1 MRYKFRTKPFKHQRR
16 GLARLW
22 KQGGGALFWEPGTGK
37 TKAALDYAGALHLTG
52 EVRRVLVL
60 CGINAI
66 QVWPDQ
72 MDIHMNEEIDWEA
85 FIPEGSISDK
95 TAQIEEYAYYRQDSA
110 LQFMILNYEAVMKR
124 DKKWVIMEVIKDYDP
139 ELLILDESQKVK
151 NATAKRSKA
160 AHFLGRRAKYIV
172 LLSGTPISK
181 NYLDLYSQ
189 LKVLDPKIWRDPD
202 QGDIMSWTRFRN
214 RFGVWGGRTGYELRG
229 YQNLDD
235 LRKRYLPHI
244 STARKRDCLDL
255 PKVTHVV
262 IPVEMN
268 ASARLAY
275 DAFAKEGMVVWRR
288 HLIDG
293 PIVLTKLLRLQQ
305 MTGGGVHDEV
315 GEVVEFQIDKIKVL
329 KGLIEDL
336 REAEEKVVIFARFIW
351 EMDMIVQELSPIGVI
366 RGGVSWKK
374 RKKFVEDFVASDK
387 PEILLIQISAGE
399 SIDGIQRACSNA
411 IFYSTDYSW
420 DHFKQAQ
427 GRLARVG
434 QKTPVTFWHLHMIA
448 SVDKLVYRSLK
459 TKQNLEKMVMD
470 DPNLLVVD

>member
-1 MRYKFRTKPFKHQRR
+1 MKYKFRTKPFKHQRQ

-37 TKAALDYAGALHLTG
+37 TKAALDYAGALHLAG
-52 EVRRVLVL
+52 EVKRVLIL

-72 MDIHMNEEIDWEA
+72 MDIHLNEEVNWEA
-85 FIPEGSISDK
+85 IIPEGSISDK
-95 TAQIEEYAYYRQDSA
+95 TAQIEELIQEAP
-110 LQFMILNYEAVMKR
+110 LTFIILNYEAVMKR
-124 DKKWVIMEVIKDYDP
+124 DKKWEIMEVINNYDP

-160 AHFLGRRAKYIV
+160 AHYLGRRSRYIV

-189 LKVLDPKIWRDPD
+189 LKVLDPRIWRDPD
-202 QGDIMSWTRFRN
+202 EGDIMSWTRFRN

-255 PKVTHVV
+255 PKVTQVI
-262 IPVEMN
+262 IPVGMN
-268 ASARLAY
+268 TSARLAY

-315 GEVVEFQIDKIKVL
+315 GEVVDFQLDKIKVL

-351 EMDMIVQELSPIGVI
+351 EIERIVEELSPIGVI

-374 RKKFVEDFVASDK
+374 RKQFVEDFVASDK
-387 PEILLIQISAGE
+387 PEILLIQIAAGE
-399 SIDGIQRACSNA
+399 SIDGIQHGCSHA

-427 GRLARVG
+427 GRLDREG
-434 QKTPVTFWHLHMIA
+434 QKDPVTMYHLHIIS
-448 SVDKLVYRSLK
+448 SVDKLVYRALK
-459 TKQNLEKMVMD
+459 DKQNLEKMVMD
-470 DPNLLVVD
+470 DPNLLIV